1 MSRSSAAVF
10 VLMAVLLS
18 GCGGV
23 TTPRPAERSV
33 MSEYKAWTIR
43 VTPSS
48 AGNRWR
54 ARVHVWPPE
63 VRPESHG
70 GINLSFVESAAS
82 ESAIVQAALGTA
94 RRYIDA
100 SQSVNPPQ

>member
-1 MSRSSAAVF
+1 MF
-10 VLMAVLLS
+10 VLIAILLN

-23 TTPRPAERSV
+23 TSPRPAARSV
-33 MSEYKAWTIR
+33 VTEYKAWTIR

-48 AGNRWR
+48 VGNQFR

-63 VRPESHG
+63 VSPERHG
-70 GINLSFVESAAS
+70 GINLSFGESAAS
-82 ESAIVQAALGTA
+82 EPAIVQAALGAA

-100 SQSVNPPQ
+100 SQPVRSE